1 MSDLK
6 VGDQAPD
13 FDLPGDGDKA
23 VRLQD
28 YRGNPLVLYF
38 YPKDMTSG
46 CTRQAE
52 DFRDQLAEFS
62 SKGAAVVGVSR
73 DKPQSHDK
81 FIAKHDLTFRLA
93 SDLEGDMVESYG
105 VWKEK
110 SMYGRKY
117 FGIERTTFLI
127 DGNGVIQRI
136 WPKVK
141 VPGHVAEVLAA
152 I

>member
-13 FDLPGDGDKA
+13 FDLPGDGDKS

-62 SKGAAVVGVSR
+62 AKGAAVVGVSR

>member
-6 VGDQAPD
+6 VGDTAPD
-13 FDLPGDGDKA
+13 FDLPGDGDKS

-52 DFRDQLAEFS
+52 DFRDQLSEFS
-62 SKGAAVVGVSR
+62 VKGAAVVGVSR

-93 SDLEGDMVESYG
+93 SDLEGDMVEAYG

-110 SMYGRKY
+110 SMYSRKY

-136 WPKVK
+136 WNKVK

>member
-6 VGDQAPD
+6 VGDTAPD
-13 FDLPGDGDKA
+13 FDLPGDGDKP

-52 DFRDQLAEFS
+52 DFRDQLSEFS
-62 SKGAAVVGVSR
+62 AKGAAVVGVSR

-93 SDLEGDMVESYG
+93 SDLEGDMVEAYG

-127 DGNGVIQRI
+127 DGNGVIQHI
-136 WPKVK
+136 WNKVK